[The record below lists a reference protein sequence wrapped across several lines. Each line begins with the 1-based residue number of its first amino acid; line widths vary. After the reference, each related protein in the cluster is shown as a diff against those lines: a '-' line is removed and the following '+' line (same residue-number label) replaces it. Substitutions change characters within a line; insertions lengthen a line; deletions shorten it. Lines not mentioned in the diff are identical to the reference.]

1 MRALF
6 KLIIYIEILYSCI
19 RNVIKV
25 RSFLKSFFRVR
36 WSLWKESQ
44 QSAYTEKNLTVNSVD
59 PLAVSCTLI
68 I

>member
-36 WSLWKESQ
+36 CLWKESQ